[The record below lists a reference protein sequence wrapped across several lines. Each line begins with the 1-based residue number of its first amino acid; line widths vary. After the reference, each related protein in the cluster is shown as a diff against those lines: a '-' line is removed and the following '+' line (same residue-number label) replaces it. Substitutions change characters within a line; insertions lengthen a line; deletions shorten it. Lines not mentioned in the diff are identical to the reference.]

1 VISPESCAAILW
13 KDASEAQL
21 AAQTLRLTSEDL
33 TELEVIDG
41 VLPEPRGG
49 AHRDHAAAARILK
62 EALEENLRELE
73 TVHPRQRR
81 KERYQKFR
89 RMGVWRENGLTLF

>member
-1 VISPESCAAILW
+1 MARAASRW
-13 KDASEAQL
+13 KAPSEARR
-21 AAQTLRLTSEDL
+21 AARTLRRNSTALAGL
-33 TELEVIDG
+33 VVIDG

-62 EALEENLRELE
+62 SALEENLRELE
-73 TVHPRQRR
+73 TMHPQQRR
-81 KERYQKFR
+81 KERYEKFR